1 MEKIRSEVSFS
12 RKLHFSHFIH
22 FLRSDKMYQKIEK
35 MIKDLE
41 LRGRSKATIKNMVW
55 IMKSYSR
62 FYNQS
67 PEILGEKEII
77 QYLDYCIN
85 ERKLCR
91 GTVNYINSTLKFFY
105 VVTLEGTWSDLR
117 VPKLRYDKKLPQY
130 LTKEEVKL
138 LLESITYLKHKAIIS
153 TLYSG
158 GLRVSEALNLR
169 ISDIM
174 SAEMKIRISNGKR
187 NKERYTKI
195 KIKINNRNRNK
206 ELYIKKKKKNLEL
219 LRLYWRK
226 FGSKNYSP
234 DDYLFVSRQTRKQL
248 TSRTVQHAINKA
260 VKKAG
265 IIKKATPHTLRHS
278 FATHLM
284 NDGVDLATIQ
294 ALLGHSNLKTT
305 SIYLHVRDFR
315 ALNIISPLDTFK

>member
-1 MEKIRSEVSFS
+1 
-12 RKLHFSHFIH
+12 
-22 FLRSDKMYQKIEK
+22 MYQKIEK

-187 NKERYTKI
+187 NKERYTLLS
-195 KIKINNRNRNK
+195 
-206 ELYIKKKKKNLEL
+206 EKNLEL

-226 FGSKNYSP
+226 FRSKNYSP

-248 TSRTVQHAINKA
+248 TSRTVQHAIDKA